1 MARGVFFMIKFD
13 VNLILQILTDITMSN
28 DTTKHKPRL
37 PYLLFEVNVP
47 E

>member
-1 MARGVFFMIKFD
+1 VFFTIKFD

-28 DTTKHKPRL
+28 DTTKHQPRF

>member
-1 MARGVFFMIKFD
+1 MAMGVFFTIKFD

-28 DTTKHKPRL
+28 DTTKHQPRF